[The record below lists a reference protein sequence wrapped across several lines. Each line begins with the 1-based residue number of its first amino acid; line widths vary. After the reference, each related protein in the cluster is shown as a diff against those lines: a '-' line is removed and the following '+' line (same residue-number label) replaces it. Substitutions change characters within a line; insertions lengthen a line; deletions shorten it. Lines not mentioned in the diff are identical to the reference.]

1 MPNEQAARI
10 RSHQSNLERY
20 CRLLATELTDLE
32 RQFLHKRIAEERLE
46 LDRLRAEA
54 DPQTAY
60 AFVAAQVLA
69 K

>member
-1 MPNEQAARI
+1 MPNERAARI
-10 RSHQSNLERY
+10 RFHQSNLERY

-46 LDRLRAEA
+46 LDRLRAES

-60 AFVAAQVLA
+60 AFVVAEAFA

>member
-1 MPNEQAARI
+1 MPNERAAHI

-20 CRLLATELTDLE
+20 CRLLMTELTDLE